1 MKITHWAILFIVLI
15 LPFSIICRDI
25 IQKKNLVLQ
34 DQTRIDN
41 ILDAATYDGAGALL
55 EELAD
60 SLGYGKNIPITQS
73 AAMAAINRFFQTM
86 AVNFNLP
93 SNIDTSKDF
102 FGQYIPVIAIVG
114 YDGLYV
120 YSYDF
125 TPGVGYQYVLKPKIP
140 YSYTDPTTKCVIN
153 FTLGNDIKIYI
164 PMLSGDDLY
173 FSGTLTEL
181 TQNDID
187 NLSATLDTFSLIS
200 EKRKFIKEYLAN
212 STTNASLILY
222 AFQHNFGGTVSIP
235 SYLLETNAT
244 QDYVYNEQNQVV
256 NGTIYNGEHIPE
268 ISTFHKLRREVI
280 VGLISSVLREE
291 VNEHDT
297 YADLI
302 GVTYN
307 FNIPDIDRDQW
318 NNTINDIS
326 VLAFFQGMPIGTD
339 SYYNNYSLGGARI
352 VEIDYIYAT
361 NDMLYHQ
368 HDCPIIL
375 DAATGEIDDDKYARI
390 FIDAYD
396 AIEEGYHAC
405 QECR

>member
-1 MKITHWAILFIVLI
+1 MKITHWSILFIVLI
-15 LPFSIICRDI
+15 LPLSIICRDI

-41 ILDAATYDGAGALL
+41 ILDAATYDGAGAML

-60 SLGYGKNIPITQS
+60 SLGYGKNIPITHD
-73 AAMAAINRFFQTM
+73 AAMAAIDRFFQTM

-93 SNIDTSKDF
+93 SNLEVSKEY

-120 YSYDF
+120 YSYDY
-125 TPGVGYQYVLKPKIP
+125 TSSGYQYVLKPKIP
-140 YSYTDPTTKCVIN
+140 YAHTDPDTGCVIN
-153 FTLGNDIKIYI
+153 FTLGNDIKMYI
-164 PMLSGDDLY
+164 PELDLY
-173 FSGTLTEL
+173 FSGTLSGQAKTEMEITAL
-181 TQNDID
+181 DNTLNSLATITQRRN
-187 NLSATLDTFSLIS
+187 
-200 EKRKFIKEYLAN
+200 FIKNYLAN
-212 STTNASLILY
+212 LTSNASLILY
-222 AFQHNFGGTVSIP
+222 AIDEYFGGTVGDIP
-235 SYLLETNAT
+235 NYLFDQTKLANGKLDDIIE
-244 QDYVYNEQNQVV
+244 DYEYNEKGLV
-256 NGTIYNGEHIPE
+256 IRDA
-268 ISTFHKLRREVI
+268 SDFHKLRREVI
-280 VGLISSVLREE
+280 ISLISSVLREE

-326 VLAFFQGMPIGTD
+326 VLAFFQGMPIGSD

-352 VEIDYIYAT
+352 VEADYIFGT
-361 NDMLYHQ
+361 SDMLYHQ
-368 HDCPIIL
+368 HDCPNIL
-375 DAATGEIDDDKYARI
+375 TAGELDDAKYDRI
-390 FIDAYD
+390 FIDAYY

-405 QECR
+405 KECR